1 MSNTQAAVLRS
12 AAYSR
17 AVRPAAPGAVA
28 GTTLLYAALT
38 VGALLMIGPFVWMVL
53 TSLKTPSEVAAFSWL
68 PQTVRWQ
75 NYLEALQAAPF
86 GRYFLNSFFLA
97 SGQTLL
103 TLLFATSAGY
113 ALARMPLPGRSALF
127 AFTLAMIMVPGYIT
141 LVPQFVIVKSVPFFG
156 GNDLFGQGGTGW
168 LNSWWA
174 LIIPGTLSPFYVFL
188 ARQFY
193 LGLPEELAEAA
204 RLDGLSEFGIFW
216 RIMTPLIKPAL
227 ATITVLQF
235 QGSWNN
241 FLWPLLVTR
250 DDALRPIQ
258 LGLAIFSQN
267 PLQVEWAYLMAGA
280 TLAILPV
287 LLLFVFTQRY
297 FIEGMATAG
306 LKG

>member
-1 MSNTQAAVLRS
+1 M
-12 AAYSR
+12 
-17 AVRPAAPGAVA
+17 
-28 GTTLLYAALT
+28 
-38 VGALLMIGPFVWMVL
+38 
-53 TSLKTPSEVAAFSWL
+53 
-68 PQTVRWQ
+68 
-75 NYLEALQAAPF
+75 
-86 GRYFLNSFFLA
+86 
-97 SGQTLL
+97 L
-103 TLLFATSAGY
+103 TLVFATSAGY
-113 ALARMPLPGRSALF
+113 ALARLPIPGRSALF

-141 LVPQFVIVKSVPFFG
+141 LVPQFVIVRSIPFFG
-156 GNDLFGQGGTGW
+156 GNDVFGQGGIGW

-204 RLDGLSEFGIFW
+204 RLDGLSELGIFW
-216 RIMTPLIKPAL
+216 RIMTPLITPAL

-235 QGSWNN
+235 QGAWNN

-267 PLQVEWAYLMAGA
+267 SLQIEWTYLMAGA
-280 TLAILPV
+280 TLAIVPV